1 MAGPSFNKV
10 ILIGRLT
17 RDPEKRVTP
26 DGIPLARFAIAVD
39 RRTTGEKKTDF
50 IEVIAWRKL
59 AENVTNMIKKG
70 RLVAVEGSLQVRD
83 YETQTGQRRRV
94 AEVIAQNIQFLDFPK
109 DETVSP
115 FIKKEES
122 DLEKD
127 EISTE
132 EMEME
137 VLEED
142 LSLDEGFIDLDK
154 E

>member
-26 DGIPLARFAIAVD
+26 DGIPVARFAIAVD

-109 DETVSP
+109 DEPISSFV
-115 FIKKEES
+115 KKAEPDS
-122 DLEKD
+122 EKD
-127 EISTE
+127 EIGIE
-132 EMEME
+132 EDI
-137 VLEED
+137 LEED
-142 LSLDEGFIDLDK
+142 ISLDEGFIDLDK